1 MVRSGVEHLLAQ
13 LRQTDAS
20 SQALL
25 TALEA
30 ELAPWFARLTGS
42 KTLPIFTPVIGEWSG
57 TKLIFLPDADR
68 IRMSLY
74 VELALTLTYPDAVHS
89 TIICMLG
96 ISNFVG
102 ENLED
107 CTISR
112 ATALTLWGMRKL
124 PVKSRLWRALRLPIA
139 QEILVKFAEDAPYAL
154 VSNDVPDHLK
164 TRPFVNAATADKK
177 AFVEFIAGSYYM
189 RHFSEYVDELVRNN
203 TEHDDWIEFVFG
215 VMMKHRMS
223 PKTPLGQ
230 IRRTLGARY
239 SDSLGGNWRRFYK
252 WINPVAAIAT
262 SKLVPPYLDELG
274 EWTIQRREPGSDI
287 WHIMRQNLSSY
298 AVTNH
303 EVWQRHI
310 ATAHAR
316 HYFALIVLQQPD
328 GCNDGYFTV
337 RAETPRVARFFGIAS
352 RLPIELQQVLA
363 QLMAGRSGTTL
374 PALSATILH
383 WALDP
388 R

>member
-1 MVRSGVEHLLAQ
+1 
-13 LRQTDAS
+13 
-20 SQALL
+20 
-25 TALEA
+25 
-30 ELAPWFARLTGS
+30 
-42 KTLPIFTPVIGEWSG
+42 
-57 TKLIFLPDADR
+57 
-68 IRMSLY
+68 MSLY

-124 PVKSRLWRALRLPIA
+124 PVKSRLWRVLRLPIA
-139 QEILVKFAEDAPYAL
+139 QEILVKFAEDSPYVV
-154 VSNDVPDHLK
+154 VSNDVPNHLS
-164 TRPFVNAATADKK
+164 TRPFVNAALADKK
-177 AFVEFIAGSYYM
+177 AFVEFIASSYYM

-203 TEHDDWIEFVFG
+203 TEHDDDWIEFVFG

-223 PKTPLGQ
+223 PKTPLSQ

-239 SDSLGGNWRRFYK
+239 SDALGANWRRFYK

-298 AVTNH
+298 SVTNH

-328 GCNDGYFTV
+328 GCNDGYFTT
-337 RAETPRVARFFGIAS
+337 RAETPRIARFFGIAS
-352 RLPIELQQVLA
+352 RLPGDVQQVLA